1 MSGEKSPGIIEP
13 LPRLHTPHII
23 VGDIGR
29 HVVRP
34 RCIAYEQVLSCAHAI
49 GTVLVIVAA
58 RAAIRVK
65 VINIPRSRL
74 KVIARAT
81 TYVAIS
87 IKPGDR
93 RIIHKLS
100 TIEVVIFSLNDERAV
115 GGKGVENKV
124 VGRAFARGIE
134 DHDSYIVN
142 TVASQW
148 PGVLHKEI
156 GFVSAHEGIG
166 YFRQSQ
172 ERGGDLGAI

>member
-1 MSGEKSPGIIEP
+1 
-13 LPRLHTPHII
+13 
-23 VGDIGR
+23 
-29 HVVRP
+29 
-34 RCIAYEQVLSCAHAI
+34 
-49 GTVLVIVAA
+49 
-58 RAAIRVK
+58 

-172 ERGGDLGAI
+172 ERGGDLGAIRVNGKEVGIDLRRTTEGGDVKSNIAAICRWLIKQGLWRWVHIDHLGRSGKPDRGGGSWG